1 MKKRVRVIVSGRVQG
16 VNFRRYTQ
24 LTAEQL
30 GVRGW
35 VRNLATGAVEACFE
49 GDAEAVDA
57 LLEWCRSGPPSSRV
71 ESLDI
76 QEQTFTGE
84 FPDFQIRHLY

>member
-1 MKKRVRVIVSGRVQG
+1 MKRRVKIIVSGRVQG

-35 VRNLATGAVEACFE
+35 VRNLPDGEVEACFE
-49 GDAEAVDA
+49 GDADAVDS
-57 LLEWCRSGPPSSRV
+57 LVEWCRSGPPSSRV
-71 ESLDI
+71 DSLDI

-84 FPDFQIRHLY
+84 FPDFQIRYLH